1 MKLPSLPNKTRPRR
15 IQEVAFGGVNYSENF
30 NEGEWEAT
38 RNISCALFPSVI
50 PRAGR
55 NVVSQEDGATAV
67 YVFDKLAKVVGTYFY
82 WDGQIVTEE
91 KGGVQV
97 PVTLSPGKKQFAKVG
112 DILCIFPDGAFFNV
126 ATGEFESTESTAV
139 IPNRES
145 LAVEGNTIT
154 IYSGGGINYHR
165 TENGETITGRG
176 QIKEH
181 REDYIAKVWVS
192 RDQNTEPHQ
201 IPINRVTTYPYNSD
215 FNQADYVFPF
225 YGERN
230 SNYKYESY
238 QAIGLKSEQKNF
250 WPGVQRTYW
259 TLTYG
264 VPFSPSS
271 ADMSA
276 RGTISGWEEMTQQQY
291 SECAADINR
300 VSVVSGQSTT
310 LKYLNQLEEDD
321 KLSETNVDNYYTK
334 RVVETINRDQ
344 YIDYAIENSMSPSFR
359 RYDVHYYYTGIT
371 TGIYEGLYVGTQLNI
386 PGDLAAAGIDESGVS
401 VILSRGETSIDAT
414 FDSVSVADNVTTI
427 TFLEDISALTSE
439 MGPITIQ
446 RVSGAYGFEYITA
459 SGNRLWAVKG
469 DRIYASKWGDPT
481 DFESS
486 TGTQVD
492 PWQTQISSDGEWT
505 GMIEYSGNV
514 LCFKEDMLHM
524 VMGTLPENYRCYD
537 YNVAGIKKGC
547 AESAVIINEVLY
559 YYGIEGVYRY
569 SGNVPVLITQNFGLR
584 VYNDAVAGSD
594 GIRYYISA
602 KGDSWDMH
610 VYDTVKGIW
619 MREDELEVI
628 QFAKYLGKLYALTT
642 DGRFIMLGNGDMR
655 SIDTSLDGDET
666 YFLWSMKSTPFYEDT
681 FNRKYHTKLI
691 IRMEMFPLS
700 SFSVS
705 VSYDGGD
712 DMEIF
717 RSQVSTGHRVMVVP
731 VLPRRCDAFR
741 LKIEGTGNFI
751 LRGIAREYSEGREY

>member
-1 MKLPSLPNKTRPRR
+1 MKLPSLPNKTKPRR

-38 RNISCALFPSVI
+38 RNISCALFPTII

-67 YVFDKLAKVVGTYFY
+67 YVFDKLAKVVGTTFY
-82 WDGQIVTEE
+82 WDGVP
-91 KGGVQV
+91 KGTV
-97 PVTLSPGKKQFAKVG
+97 SPGKKQFAKVG

-126 ATGEFESTESTAV
+126 VTGEFESTESTV
-139 IPNRES
+139 IIPNRES
-145 LAVEGNTIT
+145 LAVEGSTIT

-176 QIKEH
+176 QIGSKSSLE
-181 REDYIAKVWVS
+181 AKAWVS
-192 RDQNTEPHQ
+192 SYPDGVPQLTPLNQ
-201 IPINRVTTYPYNSD
+201 VDTYPRTAD
-215 FNQADYVFPF
+215 FYQADYVFPF
-225 YGERN
+225 YGEDD
-230 SNYKYESY
+230 SDYKYNSY
-238 QAIGLKSEQKNF
+238 QAINLTSEEKEF
-250 WPGVQRTYW
+250 WPGVRRTYW

-264 VPFSPSS
+264 VPFSSGS
-271 ADMSA
+271 DDMVA
-276 RGTISGWEEMTQQQY
+276 VGTISGWEEMTQQQY

-310 LKYLNQLEEDD
+310 QKYLNELKVND
-321 KLSETNVDNYYTK
+321 KLSETHVDNYYTK
-334 RVVETINRDQ
+334 RVVETIDRVQ
-344 YIDYAIENSMSPSFR
+344 YIDYALEHTTSWGDPNSPSK
-359 RYDVHYYYTGIT
+359 YKSYKIHYYYTGIT
-371 TGIYEGLYVGTQLNI
+371 TGIYEGVNNGTPLNI
-386 PGDLAAAGIDESGVS
+386 PGDLNDADIDEEGVS
-401 VILSRGETSIDAT
+401 VVISRGETSIDAT

-427 TFLEDISALTSE
+427 TFLEDISALASE

-446 RVSGAYGFEYITA
+446 RVSGAFGFEYITA

-492 PWQTQISSDGEWT
+492 PWSTQISSDGEWT
-505 GMIEYSGNV
+505 GIIEYSGNV

-524 VMGTLPENYRCYD
+524 VIGTLPENYRCYD

-569 SGNVPVLITQNFGLR
+569 SGNVPTLITQNFGLR

-628 QFAKYLGKLYALTT
+628 QFARYLGKLYALTT

-666 YFLWSMKSTPFYEDT
+666 YFAWSMKSTPFYEDT

-691 IRMEMFPLS
+691 IRMEMFPFS